1 MNCFSNRLFCFNTFS
16 RQPNCG
22 FVFLC
27 LALSLS
33 VPTGKAQVPASSPI
47 STPVLP
53 STSPPPSPTQSPLTS
68 LPATVTDIFARA
80 NVPLESVS
88 IIVKE
93 IGARE
98 PIISH
103 NPTKPMNPA
112 SVMKL
117 FTTYAGLELLGSAY
131 TWKTEIYAVGEVRGG
146 TLKGDLVL
154 KGMGDPKLT
163 TERFWFLLKQLRDRG
178 LTTIKGDLILDKT
191 FFDPIN
197 FDPAKFDGEPLKAY
211 NVGAD
216 ALLLNFKTVRFNF
229 APSLDN
235 KSVLISPDLKP
246 VQMEIV
252 NQMRLND
259 APCGDWRDHILLD
272 VQTVSPTQSKVS
284 FAGNY
289 PRSCGERGWSISL
302 LDHARFV
309 GGAFASMWKEMGGKW
324 DGAVKIQ
331 AAPLTATL
339 LTATESPPLAE
350 IVRDI
355 NKFSNNTMARQLFL
369 TISAEKMLPPAN
381 AGRSA
386 DIIKEWL
393 NKKGIAA
400 PELVFEN
407 GSGLSRIERASAA
420 TLSAMLEAAFR
431 SSVMP
436 EFISSLPLLGV
447 DGTLR
452 RRGRSDAIAGQAHI
466 KGGTLNDSRA
476 MAGYVLDQNSRRWV
490 VVAARPGLKRRCSW
504 LLRTCPRAATSARIS
519 RSSGSGSNV
528 LTESAHLAQ
537 RTL

>member
-1 MNCFSNRLFCFNTFS
+1 MDCFKGRMFYFNALSTPLS
-16 RQPNCG
+16 CG
-22 FVFLC
+22 IVFWC

-33 VPTGKAQVPASSPI
+33 ASSLKAQVPASSSLSQTLSQP
-47 STPVLP
+47 SSQPASSFLSQPSSLP
-53 STSPPPSPTQSPLTS
+53 TS
-68 LPATVTDIFARA
+68 LPATVTEIFTRA
-80 NVPLESVS
+80 NVPLESVA
-88 IIVKE
+88 IVVKE
-93 IGARE
+93 VGAKDALV
-98 PIISH
+98 SL
-103 NPTKPMNPA
+103 NPAKPMNPA

-117 FTTYAGLELLGSAY
+117 FTTYAGLELLGPAY
-131 TWKTEIYAVGEVRGG
+131 AWKTEIYAAGEIRSG

-154 KGMGDPKLT
+154 KGTGDPKLT
-163 TERFWFLLKQLRDRG
+163 AERFRQLLKQLHERG
-178 LTTIKGDLILDKT
+178 ITTIKGDLILDKT
-191 FFDPIN
+191 YFEPIN

-246 VQMEIV
+246 VQLEIV
-252 NQMRLND
+252 NRMRLSD
-259 APCGDWRDHILLD
+259 AACGDWRDHILLD
-272 VQTVSPTQSKVS
+272 VQSATTTQLKVS
-284 FAGNY
+284 FTGSY
-289 PRSCGERGWSISL
+289 PKKCGEGGWSISL

-309 GGAFASMWKEMGGKW
+309 GGVFATLWKEVGGKW

-331 AAPLTATL
+331 AAPVDATL
-339 LTATESPPLAE
+339 LTASESPPLAE
-350 IVRDI
+350 VVRDI
-355 NKFSNNTMARQLFL
+355 NKFSNNVMARQLFL

-381 AGRSA
+381 ASRSA

-407 GSGLSRIERASAA
+407 GSGLSRIERTSAA
-420 TLSAMLEAAFR
+420 TLSAMLDAAFR

-436 EFISSLPLLGV
+436 EFISSMPLLGV

-476 MAGYVLDQNSRRWV
+476 MAGFVLDQNNRRWV
-490 VVAARPGLKRRCSW
+490 VVMIVNHPNALLTQPAQDALLAWVYAR
-504 LLRTCPRAATSARIS
+504 
-519 RSSGSGSNV
+519 
-528 LTESAHLAQ
+528 
-537 RTL
+537 